1 MAMNKISSWVRL
13 IIVVATIGMIVV
25 ADTVNV
31 Y

>member
-1 MAMNKISSWVRL
+1 MNKIGSWVRL
-13 IIVVATIGMIVV
+13 IIVVATIATIVV

>member
-1 MAMNKISSWVRL
+1 MDKLGLWVRL

-25 ADTVNV
+25 ADTINV

>member
-1 MAMNKISSWVRL
+1 MNRVGLWVRL
-13 IIVVATIGMIVV
+13 IIIIAAIGVIVV

>member
-1 MAMNKISSWVRL
+1 MDKLGLWVRL